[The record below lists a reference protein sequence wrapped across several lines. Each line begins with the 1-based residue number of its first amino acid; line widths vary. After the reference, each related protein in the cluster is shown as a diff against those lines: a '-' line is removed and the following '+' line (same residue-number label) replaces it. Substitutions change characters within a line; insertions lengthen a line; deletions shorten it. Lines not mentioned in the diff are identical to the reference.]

1 MSKPETLEIIHEEI
15 VRRFQYENERTKHL
29 DDKASNVMGFVG
41 IITGLVSSLGALTL
55 QALTNLIATV
65 LLFLAIAALIFSF
78 LFSLQGYR
86 IKEFTV
92 VPNPYFLIGEYE
104 GKDKDQVIRDLD
116 ANYAVAIEDNMK
128 LNDRKATWIKRAM
141 YTLLV
146 SVFLIA
152 LFACFV
158 LIN

>member
-15 VRRFQYENERTKHL
+15 IRRFQYENERTKHL
-29 DDKASNVMGFVG
+29 DDKAINIMGFVG
-41 IITGLVSSLGALTL
+41 IIDGLVSSLGVLTL
-55 QALTNLIATV
+55 QALANLIATV

-86 IKEFTV
+86 IKGFTV
-92 VPNPYFLIGEYE
+92 VPDPYFLIGAYE
-104 GKDKDQVIRDLD
+104 GRDKDQVIRDLND
-116 ANYAVAIEDNMK
+116 NYAVAIEENMG
-128 LNDRKATWIKRAM
+128 LNNRKATWIKRAM

-152 LFACFV
+152 IFSCFV